1 MKTLNE
7 LKEQES
13 ILVEQR
19 ERLEFKRGDIYLREE
34 QAISDTVLPFFSEF
48 TPEVKVEVTRGSV
61 YFKMSHPDLNYD
73 KELFNVYL
81 VENWTFNGVEN
92 KKSFARV
99 DLSYYTTSTKGVDK
113 WELNRLQLLGKAAE
127 IVLNH
132 QDRILDR
139 VNHTASLFKEEY
151 NNVLTQMQEV
161 QKEIGEVKTQIQ
173 DIKSAQLLTEL
184 LNTGV
189 SFDEDVY
196 VELKRSDK
204 RPSRFSWIK
213 VTEVKGKTC
222 TVSMKN
228 ESYTHSEDR
237 VNLEKLVSRLV
248 FERD

>member
-34 QAISDTVLPFFSEF
+34 QAIADTILPFFSEF
-48 TPEVKVEVTRGSV
+48 TPEVTVEVTRGSV
-61 YFKMSHPDLNYD
+61 YFKMNHPDVNYT
-73 KELFNVYL
+73 KELFSLYL
-81 VENWTFNGVEN
+81 RDNWDFDDKG
-92 KKSFARV
+92 KKFKGL

-151 NNVLTQMQEV
+151 NNVFTQMQEV

>member
-7 LKEQES
+7 LKEQEL
-13 ILVEQR
+13 ILV
-19 ERLEFKRGDIYLREE
+19 
-34 QAISDTVLPFFSEF
+34 
-48 TPEVKVEVTRGSV
+48 
-61 YFKMSHPDLNYD
+61 NYT
-73 KELFNVYL
+73 KELFSLYL
-81 VENWTFNGVEN
+81 RDNWDFDDKG
-92 KKSFARV
+92 KKFKGL

-139 VNHTASLFKEEY
+139 VNNTAIRFKAEF
-151 NNVLTQMQEV
+151 NNVFTQIQEV

>member
-7 LKEQES
+7 LKGQES
-13 ILVEQR
+13 SLLNQR
-19 ERLEFKRGDIYLREE
+19 ERLEFKRGDIYLKEQ

-61 YFKMSHPDLNYD
+61 YFKMSHPNLNYD
-73 KELFNVYL
+73 KELFSLYL
-81 VENWTFNGVEN
+81 KENW
-92 KKSFARV
+92 SFEDNEKAFSSIN
-99 DLSYYTTSTKGVDK
+99 LSYYTTSTNGVDK

-139 VNHTASLFKEEY
+139 VNNTASLFKSEY
-151 NNVLTQMQEV
+151 NKIYSQMQEL
-161 QKEIGEVKTQIQ
+161 QKEIGEVQTQIR
-173 DIKSAQLLTEL
+173 DAKGAQLLTEL

-189 SFDEDVY
+189 SFDSDIY
-196 VELKRSDK
+196 IELKRSDK
-204 RPSRFSWIK
+204 RPTRFSWIK

-228 ESYTHSEDR
+228 DSYTHSEDR
-237 VNLEKLVSRLV
+237 VNLEKLVSRLI

>member
-19 ERLEFKRGDIYLREE
+19 ERLEFKRGDIYLKEQ
-34 QAISDTVLPFFSEF
+34 QAIADTILPFFSEF
-48 TPEVKVEVTRGSV
+48 TPEVIVEVTRGSV
-61 YFKMSHPDLNYD
+61 YFKMSHPNLNYD
-73 KELFNVYL
+73 KELFSLYL
-81 VENWTFNGVEN
+81 RENW
-92 KKSFARV
+92 SFDEKEKAFSSI

-139 VNHTASLFKEEY
+139 VNNTAIHFKAEF
-151 NNVLTQMQEV
+151 NNVFTQIQEV

-173 DIKSAQLLTEL
+173 DVKSSQLLTEL

>member
-13 ILVEQR
+13 SLLNQR
-19 ERLEFKRGDIYLREE
+19 ERLEFKRGDIYLKEQ

-48 TPEVKVEVTRGSV
+48 TPEVIVEVTRGSV
-61 YFKMSHPDLNYD
+61 YFKMNHPDVNYT
-73 KELFNVYL
+73 KELFSLYL
-81 VENWTFNGVEN
+81 RENW
-92 KKSFARV
+92 SFDEKEKAFSSIN
-99 DLSYYTTSTKGVDK
+99 LSYYTTSTNGVDK

-139 VNHTASLFKEEY
+139 VNNTVSLFKSEY
-151 NNVLTQMQEV
+151 NKVYSQMREL
-161 QKEIGEVKTQIQ
+161 QKEIGEVQTQIR
-173 DIKSAQLLTEL
+173 DTKGKQLLTEL
-184 LNTGV
+184 LNDGV
-189 SFDEDVY
+189 SFEDDVY
-196 VELKRSDK
+196 IELKRSDK
-204 RPSRFSWIK
+204 RPTRFSWIK

-228 ESYTHSEDR
+228 DSYTHSEDR

>member
-34 QAISDTVLPFFSEF
+34 QAIADTILPFFSEF
-48 TPEVKVEVTRGSV
+48 TPEVIVEVTRGSV
-61 YFKMSHPDLNYD
+61 YFKMSHPNLNYD
-73 KELFNVYL
+73 KELFSLYL
-81 VENWTFNGVEN
+81 RDNWDFDDKG
-92 KKSFARV
+92 KKFKGL

-151 NNVLTQMQEV
+151 NNVFTQMQEV

>member
-19 ERLEFKRGDIYLREE
+19 ERLEFRRGDIYLKEQ
-34 QAISDTVLPFFSEF
+34 QAIADTILPFFSEF
-48 TPEVKVEVTRGSV
+48 TPEVIVEVTRGSV
-61 YFKMSHPDLNYD
+61 YFKMSHPNLNYD
-73 KELFNVYL
+73 KELFSLYL
-81 VENWTFNGVEN
+81 RENW
-92 KKSFARV
+92 SFDEKEKAFSSI

-139 VNHTASLFKEEY
+139 VNNTAIRFKAEF
-151 NNVLTQMQEV
+151 NNVFTQIQEV

-173 DIKSAQLLTEL
+173 DVKSAQLLTEL

>member
-1 MKTLNE
+1 MKTLDE

-13 ILVEQR
+13 VLLEQR
-19 ERLEFKRGDIYLREE
+19 ERLESRRGDIYLKEQ

-73 KELFNVYL
+73 KELFNLYL
-81 VENWTFNGVEN
+81 RENWSFDEN
-92 KKSFARV
+92 EKAFSSV
-99 DLSYYTTSTKGVDK
+99 NLSYYTTSTNGVDK

-139 VNHTASLFKEEY
+139 VNNTASLFKAEF
-151 NNVLTQMQEV
+151 NKVFTQMHEL
-161 QKEIGEVKTQIQ
+161 QKEIGEVQTQIR
-173 DIKSAQLLTEL
+173 DAKGAQLLTEL
-184 LNTGV
+184 LNGGV
-189 SFDEDVY
+189 SFDSDVY
-196 VELKRSDK
+196 LELKRSDK
-204 RPSRFSWIK
+204 RPTRFSWIK

-222 TVSMKN
+222 TVSIKN
-228 ESYTHSEDR
+228 DSYTYSEDR